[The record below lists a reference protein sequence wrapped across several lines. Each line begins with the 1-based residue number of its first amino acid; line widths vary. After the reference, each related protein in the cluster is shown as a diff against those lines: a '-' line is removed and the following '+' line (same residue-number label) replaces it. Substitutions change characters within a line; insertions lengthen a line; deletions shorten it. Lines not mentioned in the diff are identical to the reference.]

1 MDITEINVND
11 EETSDELVTAGNG
24 NGAVNR
30 SPDAAECDG
39 LLAVQISGA
48 NGEAGPSGNAA
59 ESHNNIEN
67 NCAPQEMSSVCRIK
81 KELNE
86 NVYKGVKLWMIIVI
100 IFLLIPVVIIVSLL
114 VCSAIHEDVDE
125 KFDPSLFKVPQYF
138 KGSFQMPNLVFT
150 EELFTLSS
158 NESQALAAHLQ
169 NELSDIYSSS
179 PALGRYFFKAETY
192 AFRNGS
198 VIADF
203 KLTFHLPEEQQDQL
217 RNFTLSKEMVYNVF
231 RQFIYD
237 QQPAESGTKY
247 IDPVSIKFV

>member
-30 SPDAAECDG
+30 SPDAAESDV

-67 NCAPQEMSSVCRIK
+67 NGAPQEMSSVCRIK

-114 VCSAIHEDVDE
+114 VCS
-125 KFDPSLFKVPQYF
+125 VPQYF

-169 NELSDIYSSS
+169 HELSDIYSSS